1 MSISESDKFRSSYE
15 EEQEEYISNPEMDYE
30 SFALQAESEN
40 FNSNETMLPEQE
52 SMINQTEQFENEQLE
67 ESETEYQL
75 FANELRDSDFEGMAF
90 EFVQQLGSNFQG
102 YTQQIGITG
111 ESEQIM
117 ASPESDN
124 LVNGYFENS
133 VANMV
138 PSLESEMDSFSNY
151 IQTQFPNGGEYE
163 TFSLLVD
170 RYQPIQSEDFVKRF
184 ARRIAKA
191 SKGFVKR
198 GLKKIG
204 GAVKAVAKAGKWLV
218 NKGIILGLRKFIN
231 FVKGNIRKILRIFV
245 RRAIRGLPP
254 ISRPFFTKA
263 ARRIGLAEQMSPE
276 MELQNEMVFENEQ
289 FNTFIT
295 SELEFETESM
305 VYDAESENESEE
317 EFNALQ
323 ENENQI
329 AEMMEEFDRQ
339 LFAFGENELNN
350 IVNSEASNPYNPESY
365 TPEASNPYNPESYTP
380 EASNPYNPESY
391 TPEASNPYNPEA
403 EMETENNHENMTLAY
418 DNFVTNLRN
427 DLSSFNLQYE
437 QFAPAII
444 TGARIAFKTIP
455 PLRRKVIN
463 LIAQGLHKLLGKWI
477 PKNIGDVAY
486 KPLANIL
493 LKLMGLESSHPN
505 QYTEQRVFAEALA
518 NTTLESL
525 VNTFNLP
532 QSILEGDNYTLEAEV
547 EGIVQQAALNN
558 FPASVVPRM
567 GPISQSR
574 TSLQFVSRGKY
585 QILNRPIRIVLTPSQ
600 VNSIRLRNSLTLNRF
615 LRQNYNWDG
624 KSIVTIDVSVFRN
637 LAGMARPFKILQDHF
652 GKGRRIRITIAHLR
666 RLYRLTRRISR
677 LFRLSRFW
685 SSSFPVYFII
695 NKVSI
700 SDNLGRLS
708 MESVAPRSSR
718 TRGNDVRAKLDTLG
732 RLNLSFYIDQPTI
745 NKIKSLGGTNILTGL
760 RTMMTKMSSSSQTW
774 LLNLLTKL
782 RIPRFISRGIVR
794 LLMRVARHYINRYS
808 SSILR
813 RVNALINNSNGLTIK
828 LRVQLPTNFV
838 QSIRRIN
845 PLRIPS
851 LLKSLRR
858 LSISILVLRGYS
870 L

>member
-1 MSISESDKFRSSYE
+1 
-15 EEQEEYISNPEMDYE
+15 
-30 SFALQAESEN
+30 
-40 FNSNETMLPEQE
+40 
-52 SMINQTEQFENEQLE
+52 
-67 ESETEYQL
+67 
-75 FANELRDSDFEGMAF
+75 
-90 EFVQQLGSNFQG
+90 
-102 YTQQIGITG
+102 
-111 ESEQIM
+111 
-117 ASPESDN
+117 
-124 LVNGYFENS
+124 
-133 VANMV
+133 
-138 PSLESEMDSFSNY
+138 
-151 IQTQFPNGGEYE
+151 
-163 TFSLLVD
+163 
-170 RYQPIQSEDFVKRF
+170 
-184 ARRIAKA
+184 
-191 SKGFVKR
+191 
-198 GLKKIG
+198 
-204 GAVKAVAKAGKWLV
+204 
-218 NKGIILGLRKFIN
+218 
-231 FVKGNIRKILRIFV
+231 
-245 RRAIRGLPP
+245 
-254 ISRPFFTKA
+254 
-263 ARRIGLAEQMSPE
+263 
-276 MELQNEMVFENEQ
+276 
-289 FNTFIT
+289 
-295 SELEFETESM
+295 
-305 VYDAESENESEE
+305 
-317 EFNALQ
+317 
-323 ENENQI
+323 
-329 AEMMEEFDRQ
+329 
-339 LFAFGENELNN
+339 
-350 IVNSEASNPYNPESY
+350 
-365 TPEASNPYNPESYTP
+365 ASNPYNPESYTP

-700 SDNLGRLS
+700 SGNLGRLS

-813 RVNALINNSNGLTIK
+813 RVNALINTSNGLTIK

>member
-218 NKGIILGLRKFIN
+218 NKGIMLGLRKFIN

-350 IVNSEASNPYNPESY
+350 IVNS
-365 TPEASNPYNPESYTP
+365 

-700 SDNLGRLS
+700 SGNLGRLS

-813 RVNALINNSNGLTIK
+813 RVNALINTSNGLTIK